1 MQIGRRFG
9 LTGIATVKKEKKKF
23 KTQEYYEFSWSNHL
37 FTAFSI
43 LLKVQFLLLT
53 VLNITFAVVQVL
65 TSVKQ
70 QPPSPRRR
78 VWHEYTIRAEW
89 YFVISSITGLS
100 RPEIRRRTGGKR
112 DTWTVSPRFGLS
124 NWLGESV
131 QLGREKPVIIIE
143 RNKEWTRSKTW
154 RNVEFTAAKLSS

>member
-1 MQIGRRFG
+1 MVESFI
-9 LTGIATVKKEKKKF
+9 
-23 KTQEYYEFSWSNHL
+23 
-37 FTAFSI
+37 AFSI
-43 LLKVQFLLLT
+43 LLKAQFLLFT
-53 VLNITFAVVQVL
+53 VLNIPFAVVQVL

-100 RPEIRRRTGGKR
+100 RPEIRRCTGRKR

-131 QLGREKPVIIIE
+131 QLGRERPVIIIE

-154 RNVEFTAAKLSS
+154 RNVEFTAAKLSSSPETNSLSLRIITVIGKVANGSPLEIY

>member
-1 MQIGRRFG
+1 M
-9 LTGIATVKKEKKKF
+9 
-23 KTQEYYEFSWSNHL
+23 
-37 FTAFSI
+37 
-43 LLKVQFLLLT
+43 
-53 VLNITFAVVQVL
+53 VQVL

-89 YFVISSITGLS
+89 YFVISSITGS
-100 RPEIRRRTGGKR
+100 FSARNTKTHKGGKR

-154 RNVEFTAAKLSS
+154 RNVEFTAAKLSSSPETNSLSLRIITVIGKVANASPLEIY

>member
-100 RPEIRRRTGGKR
+100 RPEIRRRTGERGTLEPFHR
-112 DTWTVSPRFGLS
+112 VSDFQIGLGNRC
-124 NWLGESV
+124 NWGE
-131 QLGREKPVIIIE
+131 
-143 RNKEWTRSKTW
+143 RS
-154 RNVEFTAAKLSS
+154 L